1 MGVHGGENG
10 SPDVQAT
17 ADVILDAIRRAISDA
32 TLVAILVTNP
42 GSQPPECLNRAC
54 ERKGI
59 RPLFGRSRAF

>member
-1 MGVHGGENG
+1 MDMGVHGGENG

-42 GSQPPECLNRAC
+42 GSQPLSA
-54 ERKGI
+54 
-59 RPLFGRSRAF
+59 